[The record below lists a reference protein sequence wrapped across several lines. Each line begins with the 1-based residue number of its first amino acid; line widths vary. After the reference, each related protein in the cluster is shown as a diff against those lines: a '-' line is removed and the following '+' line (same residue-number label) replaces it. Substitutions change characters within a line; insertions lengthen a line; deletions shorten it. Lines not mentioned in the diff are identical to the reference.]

1 MEANSL
7 RGAPA
12 PQRQYFTRF
21 VSISSRWMDNDVYGH
36 INNVVYYSFFDT
48 AVNGLMLE
56 AELLDPKES
65 PVIALVVETQCTYR
79 RSLSFPELIEVGVR
93 VAHLGTTSIRYEI
106 GVFAAGSA
114 ERAANG
120 QFVHVYVD
128 AVTRR
133 PALIPPACRSFLD
146 GLRGPSST

>member
-1 MEANSL
+1 MEADSP

-12 PQRQYFTRF
+12 PQRQHFTRF

-48 AVNGLMLE
+48 AVNGLMLK
-56 AELLDPKES
+56 AGLLDPKES
-65 PVIALVVETQCTYR
+65 PVIGLVVETQCTYR

-114 ERAANG
+114 DCAANG

-133 PALIPPACRSFLD
+133 PAPIPPACRAFLD
-146 GLRGPSST
+146 GLRSPSST